1 MKLTVGP
8 VAYYWPRAE
17 MNAFYRDIADSEVDR
32 VYLGETVCSKR
43 SELNAADYLTLAQEF
58 REAGKEVVL
67 STLTLLEAPGELK
80 ALRRFCEQR
89 EFLVEAND
97 MAAVQFLSEQRL
109 PFVVGSAINCYNPST
124 FVQLVNLGMVGWNI
138 PVELSRDWL
147 AALLADPVARAKRKE
162 TWVEV
167 LGFGYLPL
175 AYSARCFTA
184 RSVDRS
190 KDDCRLV
197 CLNYPGGRKVR
208 SQDGSE
214 VFTLNGI
221 QTQSGQRYNLINDL
235 AGMHGL
241 VDAIRLC
248 PEPDQTLNWITAFHD
263 ALNASPSET
272 QYRRLPETDVNGYWH
287 KLEGMRHVN
296 E

>member
-1 MKLTVGP
+1 MKLSVGP
-8 VAYYWPRAE
+8 VAYYWPKAVME
-17 MNAFYRDIADSEVDR
+17 AFYRDIADSKADR

-43 SELNAADYLTLAQEF
+43 SELTAADYLTLAHQL

-67 STLTLLEAPGELK
+67 STLTLLEAPGELN
-80 ALRRFCEQR
+80 ALRRYCEQR
-89 EFLVEAND
+89 DFLVEAND
-97 MAAVQFLSEQRL
+97 MAAVQFLSEQQI

-124 FVQLVNLGMVGWNI
+124 FAQLADLGMVGWNM

-147 AALLADPVARAKRKE
+147 EDLLADPVASSRRNRV
-162 TWVEV
+162 WVEV
-167 LGFGYLPL
+167 QGFGHLPL

-208 SQDGSE
+208 SQDGTD
-214 VFTLNGI
+214 VFNLNGI

-235 AGMHGL
+235 AGMKGL
-241 VDAIRLC
+241 VDAIRLN
-248 PEPDQTLNWITAFHD
+248 PEPEQTLDWIEAFYG
-263 ALNASPSET
+263 ALHARPGEVHKT
-272 QYRRLPETDVNGYWH
+272 ELPEADINGYWH
-287 KLEGMRHVN
+287 KIEGMRHVN

>member
-17 MNAFYRDIADSEVDR
+17 MNAFYRDIADSKVDR

-43 SELNAADYLTLAQEF
+43 SELTAADYVALAQEL

-80 ALRRFCEQR
+80 ALRRLCEQR

-124 FVQLVNLGMVGWNI
+124 FVQLVELGMIGWNM

-147 AALLADPVARAKRKE
+147 TALLADPMANVKRKDV
-162 TWVEV
+162 WVEV
-167 LGFGYLPL
+167 FGFGYLPL

-184 RSVDRS
+184 RSVNRS

-197 CLNYPGGRKVR
+197 CLNYPGGRKAN
-208 SQDGSE
+208 SQDGTE

-221 QTQSGQRYNLINDL
+221 QTQSGQRYNLIDDL
-235 AGMHGL
+235 AGMSGM
-241 VDAIRLC
+241 VDAVRLS
-248 PEPDQTLNWITAFHD
+248 PVPDQTLDWIAAFHE
-263 ALNASPSET
+263 ALFTQRGET
-272 QYRRLPETDVNGYWH
+272 QQCRLPEADVNGYWH
-287 KLEGMRHVN
+287 KIEGMRHVN
-296 E
+296 Q